1 MSPIMIAAVAVGVGV
16 LVGVIL
22 AFVIGRTRRGNK
34 QGDSG
39 NQAARGGKEVIEIY
53 VGNLS
58 YEMSEKELLKCFEP
72 YGKVLSARLIENK
85 FNGKSKGYGFIEMI
99 NRPEAEAAV
108 KALNGKE
115 IKGRKMVANEA
126 KTRAR

>member
-1 MSPIMIAAVAVGVGV
+1 VGMSPMIMSGVVGVV
-16 LVGVIL
+16 VGVVL
-22 AFVIGRTRRGNK
+22 AVVICRVRRGGRK
-34 QGDSG
+34 GGSG
-39 NQAARGGKEVIEIY
+39 NQAADGGKEVIEIY

-58 YEMSEKELLKCFEP
+58 YDMSEKELLKCFEP